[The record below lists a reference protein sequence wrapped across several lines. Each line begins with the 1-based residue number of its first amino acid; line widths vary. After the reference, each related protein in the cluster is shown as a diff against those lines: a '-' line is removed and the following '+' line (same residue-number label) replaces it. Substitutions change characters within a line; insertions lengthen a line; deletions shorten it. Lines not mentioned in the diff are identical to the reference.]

1 AQRAALE
8 KPGEF
13 AIGKG
18 NVTIKPRGAELKGQ
32 IVRVV
37 FQRPGTPEVKQVSRR
52 TPPPKPPDRVDRLEG
67 GTHPSHR
74 GTPRAPVLTS
84 LVSGEREKRRPVALS
99 AIPQRMIQ
107 AVLAIEDHR
116 FYDHP
121 GVDPIGVAGAFFSYM
136 TGRRTY
142 MAGGSTITQQL
153 VRNVFLPK

>member
-1 AQRAALE
+1 
-8 KPGEF
+8 PGEF

-18 NVTIKPRGAELKGQ
+18 SVVIKPRGPELKGQ
-32 IVRVV
+32 LVRVL
-37 FQRPGTPEVKQVSRR
+37 FQKPGVPEVRPVSRR
-52 TPPPKPPDRVDRLEG
+52 GPPPKAPDRVERLEV
-67 GTHPSHR
+67 GTRVSDR
-74 GTPRAPVLTS
+74 VTLDAPVITS

-116 FYDHP
+116 FYEHP
-121 GVDPIGVAGAFFSYM
+121 GVDPIGVAGAFFAYL

-153 VRNVFLPK
+153 VRNVFLPKFEG